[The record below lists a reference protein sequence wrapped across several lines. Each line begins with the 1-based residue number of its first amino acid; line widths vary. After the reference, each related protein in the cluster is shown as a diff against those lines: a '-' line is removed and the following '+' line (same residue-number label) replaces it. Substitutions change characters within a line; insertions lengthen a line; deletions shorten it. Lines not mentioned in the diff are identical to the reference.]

1 MDKKISKNE
10 QVMEKELKKIQKN
23 FFKQISNYK
32 DYIRQCE
39 LDLPIEALCLPS
51 AILTILKR
59 EGISRVFHLS
69 GLDFTKIK
77 GLGAARVGVLQ
88 ASLDKIGFI

>member
-39 LDLPIEALCLPS
+39 LDLPIEALCLPA

-59 EGISRVFHLS
+59 EGITRVFHLS
-69 GLDFTKIK
+69 GRDLAKIK
-77 GLGAARVGVLQ
+77 GIGGSRLNTLQ
-88 ASLDKIGFI
+88 ASLNKIGFV

>member
-10 QVMEKELKKIQKN
+10 QIMEKELKKIQKN

-39 LDLPIEALCLPS
+39 LDLPIEVLCLPS
-51 AILTILKR
+51 AILNILKR

-69 GLDFTKIK
+69 GMDFTKIK
-77 GLGAARVGVLQ
+77 GLGSNRIALLQ
-88 ASLDKIGFI
+88 TSLNKIGFV

>member
-59 EGISRVFHLS
+59 EGITRVFHLA
-69 GLDFTKIK
+69 GRDLAKIK
-77 GLGAARVGVLQ
+77 GIGQSRVAALQ

>member
-1 MDKKISKNE
+1 MDKKISKND

-32 DYIRQCE
+32 NYIRQCE
-39 LDLPIEALCLPS
+39 LDLPIESLCLPTT
-51 AILTILKR
+51 ILNILKR
-59 EGISRVFHLS
+59 HGISRVFHLS

-77 GLGAARVGVLQ
+77 GLGSSRLTMLQ
-88 ASLDKIGFI
+88 SRLDKIGFV